1 MNDSLHND
9 STLTNDRVSDH
20 EDSISQHTEDDDEEE
35 DRKDREEDERERL
48 KDEKEFFITKDGKK
62 VREIP
67 DNGLYEF
74 HYESGK
80 MVIHYKNGKKT
91 EKL

>member
-35 DRKDREEDERERL
+35 DRKDREEDEISARSTR
-48 KDEKEFFITKDGKK
+48 F
-62 VREIP
+62 
-67 DNGLYEF
+67 
-74 HYESGK
+74 S
-80 MVIHYKNGKKT
+80 
-91 EKL
+91 